1 MAITEI
7 FAGLWTAVKPQPKTE
22 KTKADITI
30 SRKDLTDLFERLTG
44 NTKVMLRC
52 SHADGSG
59 AESYSIVDGVRGNY
73 LVLFTKKDSS
83 FRFVELSGIARFD
96 LTHDFEILKSQ
107 HYYEVRN

>member
-7 FAGLWTAVKPQPKTE
+7 FEGLWTAVKHQSKTE

-30 SRKDLTDLFERLTG
+30 SRKELASLLERLAG
-44 NTKVMLRC
+44 NPKVMFKC
-52 SHADGSG
+52 SQAGGSG
-59 AESYSIVDGVRGNY
+59 GEFYSNIDGVRGNY

-83 FRFVELSGIARFD
+83 FRFVELSGISRFD
-96 LTHDFEILKSQ
+96 LTHDFEFIKSQ